1 MSRTI
6 TISDELYDKLET
18 QARMRGLKSV
28 EQLLEQ
34 LEKSEPEA
42 LKRKDIVR
50 GIDILRNRLLAKY
63 GQMPDSSELLREDRA
78 R

>member
-6 TISDELYDKLET
+6 TISDELYARLET
-18 QARMRGLKSV
+18 EARLRGLGSV

-34 LEKSEPEA
+34 IRLTEA
-42 LKRKDIVR
+42 ESFIRKEVVR
-50 GIDILRNRLLAKY
+50 GIDDLRNRLLAKY
-63 GQMPDSSELLREDRA
+63 GDMSDSVELLREDRA